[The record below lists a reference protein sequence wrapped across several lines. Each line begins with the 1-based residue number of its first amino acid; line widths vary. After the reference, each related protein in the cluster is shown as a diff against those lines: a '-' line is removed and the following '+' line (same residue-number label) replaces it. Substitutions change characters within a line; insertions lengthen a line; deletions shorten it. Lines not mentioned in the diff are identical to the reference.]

1 MKMGDFFDK
10 FDCFFSNYSKIT
22 MLVEDCKCS
31 RRDYNI
37 TTNEAVHYREMW
49 WRNLEIEYF
58 SFDYDN
64 VLYIVAINENDE
76 V

>member
-37 TTNEAVHYREMW
+37 TTN
-49 WRNLEIEYF
+49 I
-58 SFDYDN
+58 
-64 VLYIVAINENDE
+64 AINQVN
-76 V
+76 